1 MIPYGKQSIS
11 EEDISSVIEVLRS
24 DWITQ
29 GPAIDS
35 FEQGMSDY
43 CAAQY
48 AVATCNATAA
58 LHIAC
63 LALGLAEGDLL
74 WTSPNTFV
82 ASANCARYCGA
93 DVDFVDID
101 PDTYNMSISALT
113 EKLEQASSLG
123 RLPKIVIPVHF
134 AGQSCEMKQI
144 AELAKQYGFSIIED
158 ASHAVGA
165 DYLGQKVGSC
175 LYSDMAVFSFHPVKI
190 LTTGEGGMVLTNN
203 PEMEKTLKRL
213 RSHGI
218 TRDSESMATE
228 SEGGWYYQQIELG
241 FNYRITDIQAALGLS
256 QLSRLD
262 DFIARRRI
270 IAARYDEIL
279 SGLPVTKPVQ
289 NPNGLSSY
297 HLYPVR
303 LCQGSVNKPRQ
314 EVFDALRSSGIGVN
328 VHYIPVHL
336 QPYYQNLGFGKGD
349 FPVAEQ
355 YYSEAISLPLF
366 YSLSDEDQDVV
377 VASLKNALQ

>member
-11 EEDISSVIEVLRS
+11 EEDIASVVEVLRS

-29 GPAIDS
+29 GPAIES
-35 FEQGMSDY
+35 FEQGMADY

-48 AVATCNATAA
+48 AVATSNATAA

-101 PDTYNMSISALT
+101 PETYNMSVSALA

-165 DYLGQKVGSC
+165 DYLGAKVGSC
-175 LYSDMAVFSFHPVKI
+175 QYSDMAVFSFHPVKI
-190 LTTGEGGMVLTNN
+190 LTTGEGGMVLTNS
-203 PEMEKTLKRL
+203 PKLQEALIRL

-218 TRDSESMATE
+218 TRDSGSMTTE
-228 SEGGWYYQQIELG
+228 SDGGWYYQQIELG

-270 IAARYDEIL
+270 ITARYDEIL
-279 SGLPVTKPVQ
+279 SGLPIIKPIQ
-289 NPNGLSSY
+289 HSDGLSSF

-303 LCQGSVNKPRQ
+303 ICQHSGNKSRR
-314 EVFDALRSSGIGVN
+314 EVFDSLRSSGIGVN

-336 QPYYQNLGFGKGD
+336 QPYYQNLGFRKGD

-355 YYSEAISLPLF
+355 YYSEAISLPVF
-366 YSLSDEDQDVV
+366 YSLSDEDQDEVV
-377 VASLKNALQ
+377 EALKNALQ